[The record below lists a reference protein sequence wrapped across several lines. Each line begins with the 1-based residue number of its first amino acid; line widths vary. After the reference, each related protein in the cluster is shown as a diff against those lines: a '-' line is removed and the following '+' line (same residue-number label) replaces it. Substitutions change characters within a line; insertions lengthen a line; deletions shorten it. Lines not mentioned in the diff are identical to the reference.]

1 MSKRNDN
8 ILSSPIEYL
17 KGVGPQRA
25 ELLKKELGIF
35 TFKDLLEHF
44 PFRHIDKTIVTPIR
58 DIDLNSEWVQIAGK
72 LTSVGIAGDKRSKR
86 LVGELADTTGSI
98 ELVWF
103 QGVSYIQKV
112 L

>member
-35 TFKDLLEHF
+35 TFRDLLEHF
-44 PFRHIDKTIVTPIR
+44 PFRHIDKTVVTPIGQ
-58 DIDLNSEWVQIAGK
+58 IGANSDWAQVSGK
-72 LTSVGIAGDKRSKR
+72 LTSVALVGDKRSKR
-86 LVGELADTTGSI
+86 LVAEIADASGRLELI
-98 ELVWF
+98 WF
-103 QGVSYIQKV
+103 QGISW
-112 L
+112 